1 MSDGTGTNWL
11 RNCPTVCYLIAAFV
25 GLIAFLKLLHG
36 IGFIIAALIG
46 LAILFLGGWILQSLL
61 CKTAAATP
69 MKAAAVAA
77 PAAAAAAAPAA
88 KKPAAKKPAAKKP
101 AAKKAAAPKAAAPKA
116 AAKKAP
122 AKKAAAKKRPPA
134 LYTKKPAQVDDLKE
148 ISGVGPKLEKT
159 CNSIGVYQFDQIAHW
174 TKKDIAM
181 VDDKLSFKGRIERDN
196 WVSQAKKLAKAK
208 K

>member
-11 RNCPTVCYLIAAFV
+11 RNCPTVCYLIAAFI

-61 CKTAAATP
+61 CKGAEATP
-69 MKAAAVAA
+69 MPAAAA
-77 PAAAAAAAPAA
+77 PAAAAVETPAVREPAP
-88 KKPAAKKPAAKKP
+88 KKAAAKKP
-101 AAKKAAAPKAAAPKA
+101 AAKKAAPKT

-122 AKKAAAKKRPPA
+122 AKKTVAKKRPPA
-134 LYTKKPAQVDDLKE
+134 LYTKKPAKVDDLKE

-196 WVSQAKKLAKAK
+196 WVGQAKKLAKAK